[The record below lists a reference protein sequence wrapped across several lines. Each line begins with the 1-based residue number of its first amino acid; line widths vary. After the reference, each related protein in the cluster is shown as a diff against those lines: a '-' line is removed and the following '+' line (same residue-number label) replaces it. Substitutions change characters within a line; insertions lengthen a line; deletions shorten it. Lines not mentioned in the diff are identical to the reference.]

1 MGFIYHDPD
10 AYDVVTTSSPCHSCG
25 GDLRKCD
32 GRCTGHFSYS
42 MVPRSPEKIAEV
54 KRQKRLEHEEQVLAE
69 AEAIKAR
76 RTQEAHEDD
85 QG

>member
-42 MVPRSPEKIAEV
+42 MVPRSPEKGVA
-54 KRQKRLEHEEQVLAE
+54 KRQQPGRQHDAAAPPLPGGHE
-69 AEAIKAR
+69 
-76 RTQEAHEDD
+76 
-85 QG
+85 